1 VWEALITFKK
11 TSRFPGG
18 QDYSNIPP
26 RFGLPCQNQPGENA
40 GVSRNNVFASASS
53 ALLFGAL
60 FLFMADAGRAYD
72 QEQFQ
77 AEDARLNQTYGALR
91 QGLNESARSLLKTVQ
106 RSWVAFKEKDFAIFS
121 SLARIAR
128 DPERIDLYKIEET
141 ESRTEALM
149 SLGKSQP
156 EEESEVKTA
165 READQMLN
173 NIYRECIRLLPSDKV
188 QASKE
193 TQALWIEFR
202 DLHCRLDAAFRHGQV
217 DDSVLRDLTM
227 RRVIEFRHYM
237 TVLLETQLPTPEEN
251 NSARDD
257 SDEATSGPPPADP
270 FRFAR

>member
-1 VWEALITFKK
+1 
-11 TSRFPGG
+11 
-18 QDYSNIPP
+18 
-26 RFGLPCQNQPGENA
+26 
-40 GVSRNNVFASASS
+40 
-53 ALLFGAL
+53 
-60 FLFMADAGRAYD
+60 MADAARGYN
-72 QEQFQ
+72 QEEFQ

-91 QGLNESARSLLKTVQ
+91 QRLDESGRSLLKSVQ

-128 DPERIDLYKIEET
+128 DPERIYHYQIEET
-141 ESRTEALM
+141 AGRINALTA
-149 SLGKSQP
+149 LGQSQP
-156 EEESEVKTA
+156 EGESESDVKTA

-202 DLHCRLDAAFRHGQV
+202 DLHCRLDAAFRRGQV

-237 TVLLETQLPTPEEN
+237 KVMLETQLPTAEEN
-251 NSARDD
+251 RLARDD
-257 SDEATSGPPPADP
+257 AGETNSDVPLADP